1 VAGRAPGSAPPEPL
15 VPAPVWRSQLRAP
28 RHWQAIDFV
37 SDLHLSPATPQ
48 TALGFARW
56 IANTDADAV
65 VILGDLFEVW
75 IGDDVDPASF
85 ESEVL
90 ALLSRASRERVV
102 AMMVG
107 NRDFLVSPALLA
119 AHGVVALDDVTA
131 LQAFEETVLLTHGD
145 ALCLA
150 DTDYQHFRRQVRSSA
165 WQAEFLAKPRA
176 ERAALARAL
185 RDGSEARKRSAE
197 PVTWA
202 DADPRMTM
210 DWLAA
215 HGARTMVHGHT
226 HRPFSHAPAVTGA
239 ANGTHR
245 HVLSDWDL
253 DAPVRRADVLRLSE
267 AGFARSAPRG
277 A

>member
-1 VAGRAPGSAPPEPL
+1 
-15 VPAPVWRSQLRAP
+15 VPAPVRRSQLRAP
-28 RHWQAIDFV
+28 PHWRAIDFV

-75 IGDDVDPASF
+75 IGDDVVAASF

-90 ALLSRASRERVV
+90 ALLSRTSRERVV

-107 NRDFLVSPALLA
+107 NRDFLVSPQLLA

-131 LQAFEETVLLTHGD
+131 LHAFEQTVLLTHGD

-150 DTDYQHFRRQVRSSA
+150 DIDYQHFRQQVRADA
-165 WQAEFLAKPRA
+165 WQAAFLAKPRA

-185 RDGSEARKRSAE
+185 RDGSEARKRSAA

-202 DADPRMTM
+202 DADPTMTM
-210 DWLAA
+210 AWLAE
-215 HGARTMVHGHT
+215 HGAQTMVHGHT
-226 HRPFSHAPAVTGA
+226 HRPFTHEPAVEGA
-239 ANGTHR
+239 AANTHR

-253 DAPVRRADVLRLSE
+253 DAPVRRADVLRLSS
-267 AGFARSAPRG
+267 AGFVRSAPRG
-277 A
+277 AA

>member
-1 VAGRAPGSAPPEPL
+1 LASAEPL

-37 SDLHLSPATPQ
+37 SDMHLSPATPQ

-65 VILGDLFEVW
+65 VILGDLFEAW
-75 IGDDVDPASF
+75 IGDDVEPGSF

-119 AHGVVALDDVTA
+119 AHGVVALGDVTA
-131 LQAFEETVLLTHGD
+131 LHAFEQTVLLTHGD

-202 DADPRMTM
+202 DADPPMTI
-210 DWLAA
+210 DWLTS
-215 HGARTMVHGHT
+215 HGAQTMVHGHT
-226 HRPFSHAPAVTGA
+226 HRPYSHAPAVAGA
-239 ANGTHR
+239 ASGTHR